1 MILLSLKVI
10 RILINNNLLKF
21 INIIMDI
28 DENDLLFSNEYIPYP
43 ELEKEVLSQSNE
55 EFKKFY
61 EKEKTLQEE
70 KNVRENLERISIKNF
85 KLDEETDDQSL
96 LNTNKFGLENLNNL
110 NTTGNLLRR
119 TKEVITYVSID
130 SRDRNKTLYSKASYF
145 KIFLGKTFYNVKSI
159 RLASMEFPNTNAVIN
174 SNNNKIY
181 WRNKE
186 DIDNDKTNDITK
198 LYPIYSSTLRIGS
211 YIATSLEIE
220 MFNKLSLVKRK
231 DGDFPIDYHYFIVD
245 LDLDTDIVTFTSLIL
260 SQLPVNPLSTL
271 SGSGLITVH
280 HPNHGLKTDDQIY
293 LVGAQTVGGIT
304 GQYLNT
310 IHTITVIDVEYYQF
324 EVNIK
329 AALAVQ
335 LGGGN
340 TVKSGKI
347 APFQFLFGDYTNTV
361 AQNIGFPLENSSQ
374 LIKTYIK
381 SIDTIYQVLIT
392 TKEPHRF
399 TNTFNHLG
407 QNCIISGTG
416 SPPDGIDGSRIITK
430 IINQFSFLILVGN
443 PLSIITLFNPIL
455 TFGGLTFEID
465 NISNYT
471 FNTVLITTFTNH
483 NYDTSHIGSNVTF
496 YETKTVPALD
506 DTHQI
511 DGIFSQNSF
520 TIIDSILA
528 ESNTNIIGE
537 GGYISRN
544 HPIITYTV
552 DITSITNGSTTILEC
567 PNHNLRPNDKIQI
580 NNVLNLNGTHNIYT
594 TPNSNTITLNYNTN
608 NATLSSDI
616 ENKSYIGTGLY
627 TVSFPNHNFNN
638 IISIQNTTGYPTGFT
653 YGNLFVVQTQLPHG
667 LITSGSIIRFSQTQ
681 TSANVNLN
689 VGHKIHSI
697 IDSDEFIIGTT
708 IGSGLVSTSSGSGII
723 TSGIIGFNQEF
734 KLYNINDVGGIP
746 GNNFNNKKFTIRE
759 IIDENTFNFYTNDF
773 FANSTESGGGNSA
786 YISSLIHGF
795 NGIQRNTKDNLLN
808 RSINLQGEN
817 YSFLCCP
824 QLSTMMNTGNVK
836 DVFARVILDQSP
848 GSMVF
853 SYLSNPKIFDKVP
866 LDKLDELEFSML
878 NYDGTLYE
886 FNDLDYSFTLQ
897 ITENIDVTDS
907 FNISSKRGIVDN

>member
-1 MILLSLKVI
+1 
-10 RILINNNLLKF
+10 
-21 INIIMDI
+21 MDI

-43 ELEKEVLSQSNE
+43 ELEKEVSSQSNE

-61 EKEKTLQEE
+61 EKEQQLQE
-70 KNVRENLERISIKNF
+70 KQNIRENLDKISIKNF
-85 KLDEETDDQSL
+85 NLDEETDDQNL
-96 LNTNKFGLENLNNL
+96 LNTNHFKLDNLNNS
-110 NTTGNLLRR
+110 NTIGNLIRR
-119 TKEVITYVSID
+119 TKEVVTYVSVD
-130 SRDRNKTLYSKASYF
+130 SRDRNKTLYPKASHF
-145 KIFLGKTFYNVKSI
+145 KIFLGKSFYNVKSI

-198 LYPIYSSTLRIGS
+198 LYPIYSTTLRIGS
-211 YIATSLEIE
+211 YVATSLETE
-220 MFNKLSLVKRK
+220 MFNKLSLIKRK

-271 SGSGLITVH
+271 SGSGLITVR
-280 HPNHGLKTDDQIY
+280 HPNHGLKTNDQIY
-293 LVGAQTVGGIT
+293 LVGAQTIGGIT

-361 AQNIGFPLENSSQ
+361 AQNIGFPVENSSQ

-381 SIDTIYQVLIT
+381 SIETLYQVLIT
-392 TKEPHRF
+392 TKDPHRF
-399 TNTFNHLG
+399 NNTFDFLG
-407 QNCIISGTG
+407 QSCTISGTG

-430 IINQFSFLILVGN
+430 IINPFNFLVLVNN
-443 PLSIITLFNPIL
+443 PLSIITLFNPTVEFGNL
-455 TFGGLTFEID
+455 TIDID
-465 NISNYT
+465 NISNYN

-483 NYDTSHIGSNVTF
+483 NYDTSHIGSNITF
-496 YETKTVPALD
+496 YETKTVPTLD

-511 DGIFSQNSF
+511 DGIFAQNSF
-520 TIIDSILA
+520 TIIDTILA
-528 ESNTNIIGE
+528 ESNTNIIGN

-544 HPIITYTV
+544 HPITTYTL
-552 DITSITNGSTTILEC
+552 DITSITTGSTTILEC
-567 PNHNLRPNDKIQI
+567 QNHNLRPNDKIQI
-580 NNVLNLNGTHNIYT
+580 NNVMSTPNLNGIHTIYA

-608 NATLSSDI
+608 NAILSSDI
-616 ENKSYIGTGLY
+616 DNKSYIGTGLY

-667 LITSGSIIRFSQTQ
+667 LITSGSIIRFSETQ
-681 TSANVNLN
+681 TSANINLN
-689 VGHKIHSI
+689 VGHKII
-697 IDSDEFIIGTT
+697 NVIDSDEFIIGTT
-708 IGSGLVSTSSGSGII
+708 TGSSLSSPI

-734 KLYNINDVGGIP
+734 KLYNIKDIGGIP
-746 GNNFNNKKFTIRE
+746 GDNFNNKTFTIRE
-759 IIDENTFNFYTNDF
+759 IIDENNFKFYTNDF
-773 FANSTESGGGNSA
+773 FASNTESGGGNSA

-795 NGIQRNTKDNLLN
+795 NGIQTNTKDNILN

-824 QLSTMMNTGNVK
+824 QLSTMMNTGDVK
-836 DVFARVILDQSP
+836 NIFARIILDQSP

-853 SYLSNPKIFDKVP
+853 SYLSNPKIFDQVP

-897 ITENIDVTDS
+897 IIENLDVTDS
-907 FNISSKRGIVDN
+907 FNVSSKRGIVDN